1 MEQIISKVINHVK
14 QVSKKNS
21 PDSIIQRI
29 NEISDVTNNKQEA
42 T

>member
-21 PDSIIQRI
+21 LDSIIQRI
-29 NEISDVTNNKQEA
+29 NEISDVTNNKQEV